1 MPTYEYECPKCGHT
15 FEAFQLMS
23 AKPLTKCP
31 SCKKTGVRR
40 LLGAGA
46 GFVFKGSGFY
56 ETDFKTKK
64 GAPPAKETKTTGP
77 KPGEGSSAAAADTKA
92 TATDAKAADTKT
104 KTAESKAK
112 APEAK

>member
-1 MPTYEYECPKCGHT
+1 MPTYDYECPKCGHT

-23 AKPLTKCP
+23 DKPLTRCP

-40 LLGAGA
+40 LPGAGA

-64 GAPPAKETKTTGP
+64 GAPPAKETKPAAPKTCESCPNAATAKPAAP
-77 KPGEGSSAAAADTKA
+77 KPAAPKATSAAPKPKA
-92 TATDAKAADTKT
+92 
-104 KTAESKAK
+104 AESK
-112 APEAK
+112 